1 MTSPRHTLVIL
12 GASGDLTA
20 RLLLPGLGQLLSERS
35 DLDLE
40 LIGVGSVPMT
50 PAQWRKRVT
59 ASFTAGGASAAAV
72 ESVIAASTY
81 RVADATSPDD
91 LKKIFADC
99 AGTPAVYFALPPAVT
114 EKVVEALSKMKL
126 PTGIVLAL
134 EKPFG
139 TDLRSARALNRLL
152 AEFIP
157 ERQVHRVDHFL
168 GKSTVLNILGLRFA
182 NRLFEESWNAS
193 NIERVEINYDEQ
205 IGLEGRAGY
214 YDKAG
219 ALIDMIQSHLLQ
231 VLAVIAMEP
240 PSTLDSDDLRGAM
253 AQALRATRV
262 WKGDVPN
269 ASRRGRYTAGTVGKE
284 KMGSYVKQPG
294 VDPARGTETLAE
306 IAFAV
311 DNWRWAG
318 VPFILRSGKALA
330 DARKDIVITF
340 RPVPHLPTGMT
351 GRNQSSQL
359 RIALDPHRM
368 ELDLNINGEG
378 DPFILD
384 AVTLKATFADS
395 ALDAYGEVLEGIL
408 TGDATLSVRGDVAEE
423 CWRIV
428 TPVLAGW
435 HKGTVSLDNYAA
447 GSSGPRAWKQLP
459 RP

>member
-1 MTSPRHTLVIL
+1 MTSPRRTLVIL

-20 RLLLPGLGQLLSERS
+20 RLLLPGLGELLSQRP

-40 LIGVGSVPMT
+40 LIGVGTVPMT

-59 ASFTAGGASAAAV
+59 DSFSAGGASAAAV
-72 ESVIAASTY
+72 KSVIAATTY
-81 RVADATSPDD
+81 RVADATSPKD
-91 LKKIFADC
+91 LAAIFADC
-99 AGTPAVYFALPPAVT
+99 TGTPAVYFALPPAVT
-114 EKVVEALSKMKL
+114 EKVVESLSKMKL
-126 PTGIVLAL
+126 PAGIVLAL

-139 TDLRSARALNRLL
+139 TDLRSAKALNRLL
-152 AEFIP
+152 ASFIP
-157 ERQVHRVDHFL
+157 EKQIHRVDHFL

-193 NIERVEINYDEQ
+193 NIERIEINYDEQ

-231 VLAVIAMEP
+231 VLAVVAMEP
-240 PSTLDSDDLRGAM
+240 PSTLDSDDLRGSM

-262 WKGDVPN
+262 WKGDAVA

-284 KMGSYVKQPG
+284 KLGSYAKQPG
-294 VDPARGTETLAE
+294 VDPARETETLAE
-306 IAFAV
+306 IAFSV

-330 DARKDIVITF
+330 DDRKDIVITF
-340 RPVPHLPTGMT
+340 RPVPHLPTGMR
-351 GRNQSSQL
+351 GRNESTQL
-359 RIALDPHRM
+359 RIALDPHHM

-378 DPFILD
+378 DPFTLD
-384 AVTLKATFADS
+384 SVTLSATFADS

-408 TGDATLSVRGDVAEE
+408 GGDPTLSVRGDVAEE

-428 TPVLAGW
+428 TPVISAW
-435 HKGTVSLDNYAA
+435 RKDSVPLDNYAA
-447 GSSGPRAWKQLP
+447 GSSGPHSWKQLP